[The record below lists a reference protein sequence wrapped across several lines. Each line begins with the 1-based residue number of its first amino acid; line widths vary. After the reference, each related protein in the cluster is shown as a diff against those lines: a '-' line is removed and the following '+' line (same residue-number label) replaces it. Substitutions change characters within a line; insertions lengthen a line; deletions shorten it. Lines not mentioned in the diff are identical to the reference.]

1 MIDVIDMSSKG
12 KLVMLQGANILTFVL
27 TVLVNGLANTG
38 ALNGKTTGEISDLY
52 PTLITPAGYV
62 FSIWGVIYT
71 LLLVFVVFQ
80 ALPRQ
85 REKPFLQEISFLF
98 VLSGLLNVL
107 WLFLWHYDQIALS
120 VLLMFALLATLIA
133 IYLRLQIGRSTL
145 PLKEKLCAHLP
156 FSVYLGW
163 ITVATIA
170 NVATALTAINWD
182 GFGISND
189 TWAVLVIIVALA
201 ITLTVIITRRDVAYS
216 LVLIWALVGIIVK
229 QTENQSVVIT
239 AAASAIII
247 TVALVAMTVGSR
259 LKR

>member
-12 KLVMLQGANILTFVL
+12 KLVMLQGANILTFAL

-145 PLKEKLCAHLP
+145 PLKEKLCVHLP

-216 LVLIWALVGIIVK
+216 LVLIWALVGIIAK
-229 QTENQSVVIT
+229 QTENQGVVIT

-247 TVALVAMTVGSR
+247 FVALVAMTVGSR

>member
-1 MIDVIDMSSKG
+1 M
-12 KLVMLQGANILTFVL
+12 
-27 TVLVNGLANTG
+27 
-38 ALNGKTTGEISDLY
+38 
-52 PTLITPAGYV
+52 
-62 FSIWGVIYT
+62 
-71 LLLVFVVFQ
+71 
-80 ALPRQ
+80 
-85 REKPFLQEISFLF
+85 
-98 VLSGLLNVL
+98 LSGLLNVL

-145 PLKEKLCAHLP
+145 PLKEKLCVHLP

-182 GFGISND
+182 GFGISNE

-247 TVALVAMTVGSR
+247 AVALVPMTVGSR

>member
-1 MIDVIDMSSKG
+1 M
-12 KLVMLQGANILTFVL
+12 
-27 TVLVNGLANTG
+27 
-38 ALNGKTTGEISDLY
+38 
-52 PTLITPAGYV
+52 
-62 FSIWGVIYT
+62 
-71 LLLVFVVFQ
+71 
-80 ALPRQ
+80 
-85 REKPFLQEISFLF
+85 
-98 VLSGLLNVL
+98 LSGLLNVL

-145 PLKEKLCAHLP
+145 PLKEKLCVHLP

-182 GFGISND
+182 GFGISNE
-189 TWAVLVIIVALA
+189 TWAVLAIIVALA

-216 LVLIWALVGIIVK
+216 LVLIWALVGIIAK
-229 QTENQSVVIT
+229 QTENQGVVIT

-247 TVALVAMTVGSR
+247 FVALVAMTVGSR